1 MNIESLLTETAALS
15 IAGVVTV
22 SVGYYLV
29 KGDIQTWFRLKSTG
43 QPQNEKAQLLPLR
56 LQAHERLIV
65 FIERIN
71 PSNLFLRLHHQG
83 IAVKDLQSLALNEI
97 RAEYQHN
104 VTQQLYVTESTWN
117 VIRKLKDDTLAM
129 VSNAAKDLPEH
140 STGID
145 LSRKVLQHM
154 AGIADNPYELTLDL
168 IKKDIHQLF

>member
-29 KGDIQTWFRLKSTG
+29 KGDIQTWFRLKSAG